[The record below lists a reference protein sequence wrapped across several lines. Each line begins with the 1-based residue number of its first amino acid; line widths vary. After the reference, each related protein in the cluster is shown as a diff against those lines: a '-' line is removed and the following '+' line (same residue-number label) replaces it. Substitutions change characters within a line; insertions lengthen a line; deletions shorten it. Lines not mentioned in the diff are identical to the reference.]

1 MFVSLPWLA
10 LSVLGLAVGF
20 LSGLLGIGGGV
31 IMVPGLVLLMKM
43 TQQNAQAISLAVMV
57 PVALWGSFRYFN
69 SPSLTFDFRV
79 VALLVI
85 LALVGTSLGTALAL
99 YLAPGTLRKVFAVAL
114 ILMGGWM
121 LVR

>member
-31 IMVPGLVLLMKM
+31 IMVPGLVLLLKM

-57 PVALWGSFRYFN
+57 PVALWGSFRYFS

-99 YLAPGTLRKVFAVAL
+99 YLSPGTLRKVFAVAL
-114 ILMGGWM
+114 ILMGAWM
-121 LVR
+121 LIK

>member
-1 MFVSLPWLA
+1 MFQSLPWLA
-10 LSVLGLAVGF
+10 LSGLGLAVGF

-31 IMVPGLVLLMKM
+31 IMVPGLVLLLKM

-57 PVALWGSFRYFN
+57 PVALWGSFRYFS

-99 YLAPGTLRKVFAVAL
+99 YLSPGTLRKVFAVAL
-114 ILMGGWM
+114 ILMGAWM
-121 LVR
+121 LIK

>member
-1 MFVSLPWLA
+1 MFLSLPWLA
-10 LSVLGLAVGF
+10 LSILGLAVGF

-57 PVALWGSFRYFN
+57 PVALWGSFRYFH

>member
-1 MFVSLPWLA
+1 MFASLPWLA
-10 LSVLGLAVGF
+10 LSILGLAVGF

-43 TQQNAQAISLAVMV
+43 TQQNAQAVSLAVMV

-69 SPSLTFDFRV
+69 SPNLTFDFRMVAILV
-79 VALLVI
+79 V

-99 YLAPGTLRKVFAVAL
+99 YLSPGTLRKVFAVAL

-121 LVR
+121 LIK

>member
-1 MFVSLPWLA
+1 MLANLPWVA
-10 LSVLGLAVGF
+10 LSILGLAVGF

-69 SPSLTFDFRV
+69 SPGLTFDVRM
-79 VALLVI
+79 VALLVV
-85 LALVGTSLGTALAL
+85 LALLGTSLGTALAL
-99 YLAPGTLRKVFAVAL
+99 YLSPGMLRKVFAVAL